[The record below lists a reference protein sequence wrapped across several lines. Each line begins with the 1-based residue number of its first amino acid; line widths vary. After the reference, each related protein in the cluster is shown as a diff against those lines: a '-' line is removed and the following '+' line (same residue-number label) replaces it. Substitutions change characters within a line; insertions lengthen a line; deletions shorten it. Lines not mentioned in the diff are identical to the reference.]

1 MKSTMHF
8 IAHNEDQAWSM
19 AEQFLSHDI
28 DYDVCRSKNA
38 GYPIYYSTFEGCM
51 EWVSVLGDRLE
62 INQADGNT
70 VNIWIEEDSLLRNL
84 VKKAQEF
91 GYTAG

>member
-1 MKSTMHF
+1 
-8 IAHNEDQAWSM
+8 
-19 AEQFLSHDI
+19 
-28 DYDVCRSKNA
+28 
-38 GYPIYYSTFEGCM
+38 M

-70 VNIWIEEDSLLRNL
+70 VNIWIEEDSLLQNL

>member
-1 MKSTMHF
+1 MNTTLHF
-8 IAHNEDQAWSM
+8 VAHDENEAWYM

-28 DYDVCRSKNA
+28 DYDIGRSHRA
-38 GYPIYYSTFEGCM
+38 GYPIYFSTFEGCS

-62 INQADGNT
+62 INQANGNT
-70 VNIWIEEDSLLRNL
+70 VNVWIKEDSLLQNL